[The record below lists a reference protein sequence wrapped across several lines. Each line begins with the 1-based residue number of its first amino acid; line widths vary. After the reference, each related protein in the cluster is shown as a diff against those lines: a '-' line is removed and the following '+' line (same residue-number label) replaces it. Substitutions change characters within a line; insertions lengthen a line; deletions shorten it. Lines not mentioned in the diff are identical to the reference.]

1 MDLTR
6 TRAEAC
12 EQMSEKAFEKL
23 VYATMRYMVFI
34 IMNKVEK
41 FASSAF
47 SYLVFVHNQS
57 DSFSLAL
64 FLLIIRFSI
73 PFQLQPNDQLWFLS
87 SLFFVFVCV
96 IVMISDFLRYNEVVP
111 TCVDLYHVQWVS
123 SRILY
128 QILIAIHWWKWICMY
143 MLIGKLNR
151 IHFDSRKIS
160 TSLYLSLFGLRE

>member
-1 MDLTR
+1 MTSNNCMDLTR

-12 EQMSEKAFEKL
+12 ERMSEKAFVKL

-87 SLFFVFVCV
+87 SL
-96 IVMISDFLRYNEVVP
+96 
-111 TCVDLYHVQWVS
+111 
-123 SRILY
+123 
-128 QILIAIHWWKWICMY
+128 
-143 MLIGKLNR
+143 
-151 IHFDSRKIS
+151 
-160 TSLYLSLFGLRE
+160 SLFLCVSLWWFQISSVTMKSYQHVWTYIMFNEFHRAFYTKF

>member
-1 MDLTR
+1 MDFTR

-12 EQMSEKAFEKL
+12 ERMSEKTFVKL

-73 PFQLQPNDQLWFLS
+73 PFQLQPNDQL
-87 SLFFVFVCV
+87 
-96 IVMISDFLRYNEVVP
+96 
-111 TCVDLYHVQWVS
+111 
-123 SRILY
+123 
-128 QILIAIHWWKWICMY
+128 
-143 MLIGKLNR
+143 
-151 IHFDSRKIS
+151 
-160 TSLYLSLFGLRE
+160 